1 MSLSTRRRCLCVIAL
16 LASLPLAG
24 ACSDPEADEAQFH
37 PSTPAITVPPPK
49 EVLRL
54 PKKPGS
60 YRFAALGDM
69 GRGDTWQFQVS
80 KQMQAFREEFPFDFV
95 IMLGDNIYDSATPE
109 DYRRKFELPYKPFLD
124 KGVEFYAVIGNHDE
138 PNQPNYAP
146 FHMGGKRYYTFKAK
160 PPLLA
165 RLTDNDVQ
173 FFMIDTEN
181 VDRTQRDWLE
191 REMGKSD
198 ARWKIPVFHRPIYT
212 SGRYSLWALWTR
224 ASLEPALGAHHVR
237 FVLSGHEHFY
247 ERTRSQKG
255 ITYFIS
261 GAGGSL
267 RAHDIRPS
275 NLMAAGFDT
284 DYSFMLWEIA
294 GDEAYFQSISR
305 TGASVDYGVI
315 SLAGGPEKARPANDA
330 TTNDIRKGTDRR
342 SESD

>member
-1 MSLSTRRRCLCVIAL
+1 MSLLARLVRLSTAAL
-16 LASLPLAG
+16 LALAPLTA
-24 ACSDPEADEAQFH
+24 ACGDPERDEAQFH
-37 PSTPAITVPPPK
+37 PSVPALTVPPPK

-69 GRGDTWQFQVS
+69 GRGDKWQYDVS
-80 KQMQAFREEFPFDFV
+80 KQMQAFHDEFPFDFV
-95 IMLGDNIYDSATPE
+95 IMLGDNIYDGATTD
-109 DYRRKFELPYKPFLD
+109 DYHRKFELPYMPFLD
-124 KGVEFYAVIGNHDE
+124 EGIPFYAVIGNHDE

-146 FHMGGKRYYTFKAK
+146 FHMGGEPYYTFKPK
-160 PPLLA
+160 QPLLS
-165 RLTDNDVQ
+165 RLTDTDVQ
-173 FFMIDTEN
+173 FFMIDSEN
-181 VDRTQRDWLE
+181 IDRTQRGWLE
-191 REMGKSD
+191 REMSKSD

-224 ASLEPALGAHHVR
+224 SSIEPTLVEHHVR

-247 ERTRSQKG
+247 ERTRPQKG

-275 NLMAAGFDT
+275 NVLAAGFDT

-294 GDEAYFQSISR
+294 GDEAYYQSISR
-305 TGASVDYGVI
+305 TGASVDAGVI
-315 SLAGGPEKARPANDA
+315 RLIEDTAHR
-330 TTNDIRKGTDRR
+330 
-342 SESD
+342 

>member
-1 MSLSTRRRCLCVIAL
+1 VRRLCIIAL
-16 LASLPLAG
+16 LAAFACVG
-24 ACSDPEADEAQFH
+24 ACRDPEADEAQFH
-37 PSTPAITVPPPK
+37 PSEPKIGVPPPK
-49 EVLRL
+49 EVLKL

-69 GRGDTWQFQVS
+69 GRGDKWQYDVA
-80 KQMQAFREEFPFDFV
+80 KQMEAFRKEFPFDFV
-95 IMLGDNIYDSATPE
+95 LMLGDNIYGTSTPE
-109 DYRRKFELPYKPFLD
+109 DYHRKFELPYKPFLD
-124 KGVEFYAVIGNHDE
+124 EGVDFYAVIGNHDD

-146 FHMGGKRYYTFKAK
+146 FHMGGKRYYTFKPKA
-160 PPLLA
+160 PLLA

-181 VDRTQRDWLE
+181 FDRTQRDWLD

-198 ARWKIPVFHRPIYT
+198 ARWKIAAFHRPIYT

-224 ASLEPALGAHHVR
+224 GSIEPTLVR
-237 FVLSGHEHFY
+237 HDVRVVLSGHEHFY
-247 ERTRSQKG
+247 ERTKPQKG

-267 RAHDIRPS
+267 RARDIRPS
-275 NLMAAGFDT
+275 SVMAAGFDT

-305 TGASVDYGVI
+305 TGANVDWGVI
-315 SLAGGPEKARPANDA
+315 TD
-330 TTNDIRKGTDRR
+330 TDRHQ
-342 SESD
+342 ESD

>member
-1 MSLSTRRRCLCVIAL
+1 MRRLCVIAL
-16 LASLPLAG
+16 LAALSVAG
-24 ACSDPEADEAQFH
+24 GCRDPEADEAQFH
-37 PSTPAITVPPPK
+37 PSEPTLTVPPPK
-49 EVLRL
+49 EVLKL

-60 YRFAALGDM
+60 FRFAALGDM
-69 GRGDTWQFQVS
+69 GRGDKWQYDIA
-80 KQMQAFREEFPFDFV
+80 KQMEAFRKEFPFDFV
-95 IMLGDNIYDSATPE
+95 IMLGDNIYGGATPE
-109 DYRRKFELPYKPFLD
+109 EYHQKFELPYKPFLD
-124 KGVEFYAVIGNHDE
+124 EGVEFYAVVGNHDE

-146 FHMGGKRYYTFKAK
+146 FHMGGKRYYTFKPK

-181 VDRTQRDWLE
+181 VDRVERDWLE

-212 SGRYSLWALWTR
+212 SGRYSLWGLWTR
-224 ASLEPALGAHHVR
+224 SSIEPALVRHGAR

-247 ERTRSQKG
+247 ERTKPQKG

-275 NLMAAGFDT
+275 GVLAAGFDT
-284 DYSFMLWEIA
+284 DYSFMLWEIT
-294 GDEAYFQSISR
+294 GDEAYYQSISR
-305 TGASVDYGVI
+305 TGASVDAGVI
-315 SLAGGPEKARPANDA
+315 
-330 TTNDIRKGTDRR
+330 TNKGQRQ
-342 SESD
+342 ESD

>member
-1 MSLSTRRRCLCVIAL
+1 
-16 LASLPLAG
+16 
-24 ACSDPEADEAQFH
+24 
-37 PSTPAITVPPPK
+37 
-49 EVLRL
+49 
-54 PKKPGS
+54 
-60 YRFAALGDM
+60 
-69 GRGDTWQFQVS
+69 
-80 KQMQAFREEFPFDFV
+80 
-95 IMLGDNIYDSATPE
+95 
-109 DYRRKFELPYKPFLD
+109 
-124 KGVEFYAVIGNHDE
+124 VIGNHDE
-138 PNQPNYAP
+138 PNQPKYAP
-146 FHMGGKRYYTFKAK
+146 FHMGGERYYTFKPK

-181 VDRTQRDWLE
+181 FDRAERGWLE

-224 ASLEPALGAHHVR
+224 SSIEPALVRHRAR

-247 ERTRSQKG
+247 ERIKPQKG

-275 NLMAAGFDT
+275 GLMATGFDT

-294 GDEAYFQSISR
+294 GDQAYFQSISR
-305 TGASVDYGVI
+305 TGASVDSGVI
-315 SLAGGPEKARPANDA
+315 
-330 TTNDIRKGTDRR
+330 TNTDPRR
-342 SESD
+342 ESD

>member
-1 MSLSTRRRCLCVIAL
+1 MFVRMSLAARFARLSIVAL
-16 LASLPLAG
+16 LLVVA
-24 ACSDPEADEAQFH
+24 ACQDPEADEAQFR
-37 PSTPAITVPPPK
+37 PANPAITVPPPK
-49 EVLRL
+49 EVLKL

-60 YRFAALGDM
+60 FRFAALGDM
-69 GRGDTWQFQVS
+69 GRGDKWQYDVA

-95 IMLGDNIYDSATPE
+95 IMLGDNIYGTSTPE
-109 DYRRKFELPYKPFLD
+109 DYHQKFELPYKPFLD
-124 KGVEFYAVIGNHDE
+124 DGVNFYAVIGNHDE

-146 FHMGGKRYYTFKAK
+146 FHMGGKPYYTFKPK

-173 FFMIDTEN
+173 FFMIDMEN
-181 VDRTQRDWLE
+181 FEPPQRDWLE

-224 ASLEPALGAHHVR
+224 STIEPTLVR
-237 FVLSGHEHFY
+237 HDVKFVLSGHEHFY
-247 ERTRSQKG
+247 ERTKPQKG

-275 NLMAAGFDT
+275 GLMAAGFDT

-305 TGASVDYGVI
+305 TGASVDYGVV
-315 SLAGGPEKARPANDA
+315 RN
-330 TTNDIRKGTDRR
+330 TDPRHE
-342 SESD
+342 SE